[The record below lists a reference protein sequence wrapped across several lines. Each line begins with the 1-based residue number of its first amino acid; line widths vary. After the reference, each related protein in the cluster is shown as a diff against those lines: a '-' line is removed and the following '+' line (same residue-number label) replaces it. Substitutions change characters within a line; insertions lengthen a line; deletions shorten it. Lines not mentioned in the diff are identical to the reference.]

1 MKILEN
7 DLCKINYSESL
18 FELAKDTLK
27 LLEEK
32 ISEYNIFFC
41 ISIDEK
47 VIVNY
52 FDDINDFRNFIYDI
66 RGERKSL
73 PDYASGTY
81 DKGMINAYVD
91 PVAQLQSRYTAS
103 HELFHILYMKYI
115 LNNNYSKRIVWYDE
129 GMAQYM
135 SGEKDYLYNI
145 SNFKKYY
152 CKVRSETKIIPNLNE
167 IEHGD
172 SFCNDNFNGYDLS
185 YLAVRYLSET
195 LNSNEFR
202 KLMINFLDIKH
213 IGTDIIEKMFDY
225 YDKRI

>member
-18 FELAKDTLK
+18 FELSKDTLK

-129 GMAQYM
+129 GMAQFM
-135 SGEKDYLYNI
+135 SGENDKLLDLEE
-145 SNFKKYY
+145 FKKE
-152 CKVRSETKIIPNLNE
+152 SIT
-167 IEHGD
+167 
-172 SFCNDNFNGYDLS
+172 
-185 YLAVRYLSET
+185 
-195 LNSNEFR
+195 
-202 KLMINFLDIKH
+202 
-213 IGTDIIEKMFDY
+213 
-225 YDKRI
+225 